1 MLGCEGLGRSKRQK
15 KQENTENNRLIRHF
29 SIVTYPVS
37 SAPRSSL
44 NMLCK

>member
-1 MLGCEGLGRSKRQK
+1 MLGCEGLGRSKRPK
-15 KQENTENNRLIRHF
+15 KQENTENNRLIRHC

-44 NMLCK
+44 KTLCK